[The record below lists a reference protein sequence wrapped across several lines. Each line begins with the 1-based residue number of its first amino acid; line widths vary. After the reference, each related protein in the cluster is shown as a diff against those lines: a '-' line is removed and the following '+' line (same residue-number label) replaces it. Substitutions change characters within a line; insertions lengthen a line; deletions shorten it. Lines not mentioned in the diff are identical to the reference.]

1 LYAKWSDENEKEFE
15 VSKEYALKVVERIAK
30 WMGKD
35 NYKETRTMPKYSVHA
50 DQPARWQPTPPAYMD
65 AVEPH
70 WGKIRTLVMDSS
82 AQFKPKAPFA
92 FLQIKTQIFIEKPKK
107 LMM

>member
-1 LYAKWSDENEKEFE
+1 MVD
-15 VSKEYALKVVERIAK
+15 RIAK

-82 AQFKPKAPFA
+82 AQFKAKAPFPFSTDKSSDFYREA
-92 FLQIKTQIFIEKPKK
+92 KETYDVGNKISKDLLAIEKTKSTKIP
-107 LMM
+107 